1 MSIEQCVEA
10 RSGTRRRLLAVALA
24 TASAAALAG
33 CTIPTR
39 DESSEKVETI
49 TEIVV
54 VPPEPTETPAAPGN
68 GAGPL
73 AGFEA
78 LGNTLGGAVGI
89 ALVPVGGGQSLVA
102 GEWQNGV
109 AWSTI
114 KVPLSIAALHE
125 TDNTQLTTVEQ
136 AITTSDNESAEEL
149 WRGLGDPTTAAA
161 KVESVLVASGDMS
174 TTVESRTLR
183 PEFSSFGQTQW
194 PLAVQAQFAATLP
207 CRSDAI
213 EVFGL
218 MGSISPDQHW
228 GLGVIPTA
236 RFKGGWGPDD
246 DGGYL
251 VRQFGIISSGTGQ
264 LAVAIAA
271 KPDSGTFADGTAM
284 LSDIGRW
291 VGERAQALP
300 IGGTCQPS

>member
-1 MSIEQCVEA
+1 MSIEQRVGA
-10 RSGTRRRLLAVALA
+10 GSGTRRRLLAVALA
-24 TASAAALAG
+24 AVSAAALAG

-39 DESSEKVETI
+39 AESSEKVETI

-54 VPPEPTETPAAPGN
+54 VPPEPTETPGAPGN
-68 GAGPL
+68 DVGPL
-73 AGFEA
+73 AGFDA
-78 LGNTLGGAVGI
+78 LSNTLGGAVGI

-102 GEWQNGV
+102 GEWHSGA

-125 TDNTQLTTVEQ
+125 TDNTQLAAVER
-136 AITTSDNESAEEL
+136 AVTTSDNESAEEL
-149 WRGLGDPTTAAA
+149 WRDLGDPATAAA
-161 KVESVLVASGDMS
+161 KVESVLEASGDAS
-174 TTVESRTLR
+174 TAVESRTLR

-194 PLAVQAQFAATLP
+194 SLAVQAQFAATLP
-207 CRSDAI
+207 CRSDAA
-213 EVFGL
+213 EVFEL
-218 MGSISPDQHW
+218 MGSISPDQQW
-228 GLGVIPTA
+228 GLGVIPAA
-236 RFKGGWGPDD
+236 RFKGGWGPDT

-251 VRQFGIISSGTGQ
+251 VRQFGIINSGTGQ

-284 LSDIGRW
+284 LNDIGRW

-300 IGGTCQPS
+300 IGGTCQPN

>member
-1 MSIEQCVEA
+1 MSIDQCVRA
-10 RSGTRRRLLAVALA
+10 GSGSRRRLLAVALA
-24 TASAAALAG
+24 AASVAALSS

-39 DESSEKVETI
+39 AESSEKIETI

-54 VPPEPTETPAAPGN
+54 VPPEPTATPGDPDN
-68 GAGPL
+68 GVGPL

-78 LGNTLGGAVGI
+78 LSTTLDGAVGI

-125 TDNTQLTTVEQ
+125 SDTTPLATVEQ
-136 AITTSDNESAEEL
+136 AIMTSDNESAEEL

-161 KVESVLVASGDMS
+161 KVESVLAASGDMS

-194 PLAVQAQFAATLP
+194 PLATQAQFAATLP
-207 CRSDAI
+207 CRSDAT
-213 EVFGL
+213 EVFEL
-218 MGSISPDQHW
+218 MGSISPDQQW
-228 GLGVIPTA
+228 GLGAIPTA
-236 RFKGGWGPDD
+236 RFKGGWGPDA

-271 KPDSGTFADGTAM
+271 KPNSGTFADGTAM

-300 IGGTCQPS
+300 IGGTCQPN